1 MQNNSPTVIG
11 PLRLCAYML
20 WTVLRNWRLVLLVKR
35 FRLHDCRQY
44 LSAWQEASQVSLW
57 NRRRVLLRLQFQD
70 WRSSRAV
77 VHATDVF
84 QPTQDA
90 LSESRPPFSAP
101 SPFDAVGPCESVDL
115 SGALFPGV
123 SSPTEPQQSV
133 IPPTVVP
140 STTIGEFTVPTS
152 FSGQF
157 LPLSDDHTSPTV
169 DSGPR
174 LGARVSVFSS
184 SVLGAISPYYLVM
197 RDKFSPPLV
206 QVSQSAQLV
215 IETFNTVSSR
225 LASNLQDRFQR
236 GGERTTS
243 VLPSPILN

>member
-115 SGALFPGV
+115 SGALFPGM

-140 STTIGEFTVPTS
+140 SRRRRKFIALRGG
-152 FSGQF
+152 GQSRPWGAH
-157 LPLSDDHTSPTV
+157 LIQQRLRGPVITGYRWGL
-169 DSGPR
+169 PR
-174 LGARVSVFSS
+174 LAR
-184 SVLGAISPYYLVM
+184 P
-197 RDKFSPPLV
+197 
-206 QVSQSAQLV
+206 
-215 IETFNTVSSR
+215 
-225 LASNLQDRFQR
+225 
-236 GGERTTS
+236 
-243 VLPSPILN
+243 